1 MKLLQKIKSMA
12 ILLMVFGFFFSAT
25 LVSCGNK
32 KTDEESTEHMDE
44 HSTDGEEHPTKKD
57 EHPE

>member
-1 MKLLQKIKSMA
+1 MA

-32 KTDEESTEHMDE
+32 KTDGETTEQTDE
-44 HSTDGEEHPTKKD
+44 HPAADGDEHPTDEEHPTEDPK
-57 EHPE
+57 